1 MKTKK
6 HVRILC
12 FILCFVLLLASCG
25 QANPSTDISK
35 PYKDSSVSEAAESSI
50 AEEQSVQESSEEP
63 SNDESSEEPSEPDY
77 QVEMTE
83 EMMREY
89 LTFKKVRLTLE
100 DLLNNYEVK
109 DYDYKN
115 DYIAFGNL
123 NGYTL
128 CGILP
133 GITYG
138 YVYGFPLDCVAE
150 DYTILARATGLP
162 VDFCLYKDNEFIS
175 LSDAY
180 ERGLFDGKDAY
191 ELISKNDKYKACA
204 KKSSEI
210 DYQVMITEEMANAFL
225 KFMGENKTIQEA
237 MNAYDYEGRKYK
249 EFYLPF
255 GNLNGYTLFYADG
268 PFNFGYDAS
277 LSRYVA
283 GDYLFESGYIM
294 RPSKIGL
301 YLYKDMTFMTFE
313 DAYEQG
319 LFDPDDAYELFC
331 TSGYRRI
338 VRKLSD
344 MTEEEAEFY
353 RKNFSPEGRKDSKK

>member
-6 HVRILC
+6 HARILC
-12 FILCFVLLLASCG
+12 LLLCFVFLLVSCG
-25 QANPSTDISK
+25 DNDDYT
-35 PYKDSSVSEAAESSI
+35 SSEAVESVEPVSEYVSDTVSK
-50 AEEQSVQESSEEP
+50 SESSEEP
-63 SNDESSEEPSEPDY
+63 SNDESSEEPSKPDY

-89 LTFKKVRLTLE
+89 LEFKNVSYPLE
-100 DLLNNYEVK
+100 YLLDNYEVE

-138 YVYGFPLDCVAE
+138 YVYDIPLNCVAG
-150 DYTILARATGLP
+150 DYIFLARGTGDLL
-162 VDFCLYKDNEFIS
+162 DFCLYKDNEFVS
-175 LSDAY
+175 LNYAY
-180 ERGLFDGKDAY
+180 EKGLFDGKDAY

-210 DYQVMITEEMANAFL
+210 DYQVEMTEEMANAFL
-225 KFMGENKTIQEA
+225 KFMGSDQTIQESTPEGL
-237 MNAYDYEGRKYK
+237 DYRTC
-249 EFYLPF
+249 YLPF
-255 GNLNGYTLFYADG
+255 GNLNGYTFFYAYGIFDC
-268 PFNFGYDAS
+268 GYDSAIS
-277 LSRYVA
+277 CYVA
-283 GDYLFESGYIM
+283 GDYLFESGHIM
-294 RPSKIGL
+294 RPSKIGH
-301 YLYKDMTFMTFE
+301 YLYKDNVFMTFE

-319 LFDPDDAYELFC
+319 LFNPDDAYELIC
-331 TSGYRRI
+331 AAGYRRV

>member
-6 HVRILC
+6 HLRILC

-50 AEEQSVQESSEEP
+50 TEEQSLQESSKESSEEL
-63 SNDESSEEPSEPDY
+63 SEEPSEESSEPDY

-89 LTFKKVRLTLE
+89 LEFKNVSYPLE
-100 DLLNNYEVK
+100 YLLDNYEVE

-138 YVYGFPLDCVAE
+138 YVYGFPLDCVAG
-150 DYTILARATGLP
+150 DYVILARGTGDLF
-162 VDFCLYKDNEFIS
+162 DFCLYKDNEFIS
-175 LSDAY
+175 LNDAY
-180 ERGLFDGKDAY
+180 EKGLFDGKDAY
-191 ELISKNDKYKACA
+191 ELINKNDKYTACA
-204 KKSSEI
+204 KKTSEI
-210 DYQVMITEEMANAFL
+210 DYQVEMTEEMANAFL
-225 KFMGENKTIQEA
+225 KFMGSDQTIQESTPEGL
-237 MNAYDYEGRKYK
+237 DYRTC
-249 EFYLPF
+249 YLPF
-255 GNLNGYTLFYADG
+255 GNLNGYTFFYAYGIFDC
-268 PFNFGYDAS
+268 GYDSAI
-277 LSRYVA
+277 SRYVA
-283 GDYLFESGYIM
+283 GDYLFESGHIM
-294 RPSKIGL
+294 RPSKIGH
-301 YLYKDMTFMTFE
+301 YLYKDNVFMTFE

-319 LFDPDDAYELFC
+319 LFNPDDAYELIC
-331 TSGYRRI
+331 AAGYRRV

-344 MTEEEAEFY
+344 MTEEDAEFY
-353 RKNFSPEGRKDSKK
+353 RKNYSPEGRKDSKK